1 MASNGLRGL
10 RIAHLIECDGPGGAE
25 RMVADLA
32 RELQEAGA
40 HNLVVLPA
48 NGEGWLAQQL
58 AGSGV
63 AIEYFRLDRPVSFKC
78 ARWLTGVF
86 RRHRIALAHCHEFS
100 MAVYGAWAA
109 WQAGVPHVVTMHGG
123 RYYAHP
129 WGINPTRL
137 REAEWPPSPWRLLR
151 ALPVFP
157 DTSCA
162 ARCSRFATGP
172 RCAED

>member
-1 MASNGLRGL
+1 MATNGLRGL

-25 RMVADLA
+25 RMVANLA

-86 RRHRIALAHCHEFS
+86 RRYRIALAHCHEFS

-109 WQAGVPHVVTMHGG
+109 WQAGVPHVVTMDGG
-123 RYYAHP
+123 RYHAHP
-129 WGINPTRL
+129 PRPRL
-137 REAEWPPSPWRLLR
+137 PLRPPLAPGGRLGAVSPELARQ
-151 ALPVFP
+151 LPPDLWFP
-157 DTSCA
+157 ASQIT
-162 ARCSRFATGP
+162 T
-172 RCAED
+172 